1 VAKDSRIRAVELV
14 REIRDRHA
22 RRLAGKS
29 TADVIAFYRRAGE
42 AAVEDAQHRKPTRRR
57 KTG

>member
-1 VAKDSRIRAVELV
+1 MAKDGRIRAVELV

-29 TADVIAFYRRAGE
+29 TADVITFYRRAGE

>member
-1 VAKDSRIRAVELV
+1 MKGSKMRATEFV

-29 TADVIAFYRRAGE
+29 TAHIIAFYRRAGE
-42 AAVEDAQHRKPTRRR
+42 AAVEDLQNRKAVRRR
-57 KTG
+57 RTG

>member
-1 VAKDSRIRAVELV
+1 VELV

>member
-1 VAKDSRIRAVELV
+1 MKESRIRAVELV

-22 RRLAGKS
+22 RRLARKS
-29 TADVIAFYRRAGE
+29 RADVITFYRRAGE
-42 AAVEDAQHRKPTRRR
+42 AAVEDTQHRKPTRRR